1 MVSSKHKFGHVAS
14 LLQNPTLPTRT
25 AWTTSPCLLFYL
37 NALSPPDPPELQ
49 PHWPQLSA
57 SCTCSAP
64 AAPSAAVHVQP
75 RSQLTRYRPPPSL
88 SDANFLT
95 PGSDSSSVY
104 PSFTSLTRG
113 LPRTTLTLRI
123 ESLCGET
130 DSQSNTAQSRFSLYI
145 FTTHLHNCTTAPWK
159 QDNTHYY
166 FRQKQ
171 NSTHPQERRST
182 FFF

>member
-1 MVSSKHKFGHVAS
+1 MDHQPLPA
-14 LLQNPTLPTRT
+14 LLPQRT
-25 AWTTSPCLLFYL
+25 FS
-37 NALSPPDPPELQ
+37 PDPPELQ

-75 RSQLTRYRPPPSL
+75 RSQLTRYRPPPNL